1 MTLLITRR
9 PTCEGSSFPSSENS
23 DLLDDWSLPGFLY
36 KIWAL
41 ISTSLRFGGP
51 WTFRRFPALF
61 GTSKV
66 TIRTRPHTHEYPWT
80 YKGTFKT
87 VHCLGWGRFA
97 QKPADPPNLGG
108 REGPE
113 FTETPP
119 IPGPPAACC
128 LYASSFKSRFQQPML
143 REAPRI
149 TGNNPRLLTPFYEA

>member
-1 MTLLITRR
+1 MWNSTRKPRVTLLIIRR

-41 ISTSLRFGGP
+41 IATSLRFGGP

-97 QKPADPPNLGG
+97 HYISRSSESWGSG
-108 REGPE
+108 RTGVYRNP
-113 FTETPP
+113 TYSRPTSCMLP
-119 IPGPPAACC
+119 
-128 LYASSFKSRFQQPML
+128 LRFKLQVSISTTH
-143 REAPRI
+143 A
-149 TGNNPRLLTPFYEA
+149 T